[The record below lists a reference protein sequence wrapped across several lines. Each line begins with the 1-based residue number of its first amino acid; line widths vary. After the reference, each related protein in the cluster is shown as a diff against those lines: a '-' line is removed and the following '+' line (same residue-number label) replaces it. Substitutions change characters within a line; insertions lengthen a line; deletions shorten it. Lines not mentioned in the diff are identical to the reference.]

1 MHSLTKMAAVNYFP
15 SIHDKVAETKDTWH
29 RFDLKPKQLS
39 FQRTT
44 AAAAAAEAFGKARAQ
59 SVHRRTRSEDPPQQL
74 QAPAASTAT
83 TWGCL
88 VLPDY
93 QPLDAF
99 SAPAAED
106 LGSVSQSEEDEMC
119 ELLIRM
125 KELELCGI
133 MGETPV
139 ISQCKR

>member
-1 MHSLTKMAAVNYFP
+1 MHSLTKMAVVNYFP
-15 SIHDKVAETKDTWH
+15 SIHDKVAETKDTW
-29 RFDLKPKQLS
+29 RRLDLKPNQLS

-44 AAAAAAEAFGKARAQ
+44 PAAEAFGKARAQ
-59 SVHRRTRSEDPPQQL
+59 CVHRRTGSEDPQQL
-74 QAPAASTAT
+74 QAPAASAATA
-83 TWGCL
+83 WGCL
-88 VLPDY
+88 VPPDY

-99 SAPAAED
+99 SATAAED
-106 LGSVSQSEEDEMC
+106 LGSASQSEEDEMC

-139 ISQCKR
+139 ISQRKR